1 MTMPLPMAPTQILL
15 HSDQHNGQFL
25 FVSNDMEGPDKV
37 VEAHPPAGEFRNRFE
52 AQSDGNGGVRLYNP
66 ATGFYLF
73 VSDDDAA
80 GDKVVEGHPYR
91 DEPRNSF
98 IPLEPEP
105 GSFMFLNPTYGRF
118 LFLSNDQRA
127 GDYVIEAHPNVEL
140 RNRFTAI
147 PVA

>member
-1 MTMPLPMAPTQILL
+1 MPLPMSPAQFLL

-37 VEAHPPAGEFRNRFE
+37 VEAHPAAGEFRNRFE
-52 AQSDGNGGVRLYNP
+52 AQSDGNGGIRLYNP

-73 VSDDDAA
+73 VSNDDAA
-80 GDKVVEGHPYR
+80 GDNIVEAHPYR
-91 DEPRNSF
+91 DEARNSF
-98 IPLEPEP
+98 IALEPDP
-105 GSFMFLNPTYGRF
+105 GVFVFVNPSSSRS

-127 GDYVIEAHPNVEL
+127 GDYVIEAHPDNEI

>member
-1 MTMPLPMAPTQILL
+1 MFPTTWRARTR
-15 HSDQHNGQFL
+15 SWK
-25 FVSNDMEGPDKV
+25 PT
-37 VEAHPPAGEFRNRFE
+37 PPAGEYRNRFE
-52 AQSDGNGGVRLYNP
+52 AQSDGGGGVRLYNP

-73 VSDDDAA
+73 VSNDEEA
-80 GDKVVEGHPYR
+80 GDNIVEGHPYR
-91 DEPRNSF
+91 DKPRNSF

-105 GSFMFLNPTYGRF
+105 GIFMFLNPSYGRF